1 MNTNTVTTV
10 LVPRVRKV
18 KSKTVP
24 PAPASTSAPAPAPAS
39 APTPDSKA
47 LERGIKVRTAVIAGA
62 KVVSFNVTTGAKAAA
77 SGVKAVGNF
86 FKGLVK
92 GA

>member
-18 KSKTVP
+18 KGKTVP
-24 PAPASTSAPAPAPAS
+24 PAPASTSAPAPAS

-62 KVVSFNVTTGAKAAA
+62 KVVSFNVTTGAKVAA

>member
-1 MNTNTVTTV
+1 MNTNTVTTI
-10 LVPRVRKV
+10 LVPRVRKSRS
-18 KSKTVP
+18 KSASST
-24 PAPASTSAPAPAPAS
+24 PAPALTSAPA
-39 APTPDSKA
+39 PDSKA

-62 KVVSFNVTTGAKAAA
+62 KVVGSNVTTGAKVAA
-77 SGVKAVGNF
+77 SGAKAVGNF

>member
-1 MNTNTVTTV
+1 MNTNTVTTPPV
-10 LVPRVRKV
+10 LRVRKV

-24 PAPASTSAPAPAPAS
+24 PAPDSTPAPAPAPV
-39 APTPDSKA
+39 PDSKA

-62 KVVSFNVTTGAKAAA
+62 KVVSSNVTTGAKVAA

>member
-1 MNTNTVTTV
+1 MNTNTVTTPPV
-10 LVPRVRKV
+10 LRVRKV

-24 PAPASTSAPAPAPAS
+24 PAPDSTPPPV
-39 APTPDSKA
+39 PDSKA
-47 LERGIKVRTAVIAGA
+47 LERGIKVRIAVITGA

>member
-1 MNTNTVTTV
+1 MNTNTVTTI
-10 LVPRVRKV
+10 LVPRVRKSRS
-18 KSKTVP
+18 KSASST
-24 PAPASTSAPAPAPAS
+24 PAPALTS

-47 LERGIKVRTAVIAGA
+47 LERGIKVRTAVITGA